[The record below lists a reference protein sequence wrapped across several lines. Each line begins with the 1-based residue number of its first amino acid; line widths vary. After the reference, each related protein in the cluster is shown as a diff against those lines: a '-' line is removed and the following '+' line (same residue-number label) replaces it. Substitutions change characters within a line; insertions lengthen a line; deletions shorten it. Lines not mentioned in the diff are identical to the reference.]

1 VPIGL
6 LFDLKS
12 LEERQ
17 PILAAQAAAAC
28 RKAGNRDDYRA
39 RMLAANPRRMN
50 FCSRYA
56 VSEKQTRM
64 LGK

>member
-17 PILAAQAAAAC
+17 PILAVQAAAAC

-39 RMLAANPRRMN
+39 RMLAANPLQ
-50 FCSRYA
+50 S
-56 VSEKQTRM
+56 
-64 LGK
+64 